1 MVRIRLAKGMSYKDK
16 NIHVTKQKPE
26 VEVND
31 MELALY
37 YESTGFF
44 EILPASGSSEP
55 EYSIEPPEEL
65 WDSTEYSDIPDSA
78 DVFSAELSEK
88 TVAELKEYA
97 KARGIDI
104 TGLAKKSELI
114 EHIINEQKKAD
125 EVRALLRGM

>member
-1 MVRIRLAKGMSYKDK
+1 MVRIRLVKGMSYKDK
-16 NIHVTKQKPE
+16 SIHVTKQKPE
-26 VEVND
+26 VDVND

-37 YESTGFF
+37 YENTGFF

-65 WDSTEYSDIPDSA
+65 WDSTENSDIPYSA

-125 EVRALLRGM
+125 EARALLQGM